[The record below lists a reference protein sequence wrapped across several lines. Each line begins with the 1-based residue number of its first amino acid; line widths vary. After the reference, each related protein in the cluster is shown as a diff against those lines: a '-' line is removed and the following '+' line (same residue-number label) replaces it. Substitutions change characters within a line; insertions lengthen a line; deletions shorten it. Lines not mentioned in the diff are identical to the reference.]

1 MTAPLAKGSLS
12 LRLYPHLDRP
22 APAVVEE
29 LRAQAALAADHGF
42 DGVMTSEHHA
52 GFYGYLP
59 NPLQI
64 AGWLLDAMTSGWAAA
79 CPLLLPLRPATIVAE
94 EAAWLAA
101 RFPGRVGLGLAAGGL
116 PADFELVDM
125 PMDEL
130 AARFTAGFERVAALL
145 RGDDGGD
152 GMIGDPAIAA
162 CATQPVPLSSAVNS
176 LTSVRRAARLGA
188 GMIIDSLTA
197 PERCRQLVDTYREAG
212 GTEAV
217 TLIRRVWL
225 GEPPRADLDAQMD
238 VYKSYA
244 GKSAM
249 ANWGTDELVSVTDA
263 ADEADKLLAALE
275 ATGADAL
282 NIRVTVPGV
291 GPDQVR
297 DQIIALGDEVLPL
310 VRKGLPGASVSPAR
324 SRS

>member
-1 MTAPLAKGSLS
+1 MA
-12 LRLYPHLDRP
+12 
-22 APAVVEE
+22 
-29 LRAQAALAADHGF
+29 
-42 DGVMTSEHHA
+42 
-52 GFYGYLP
+52 
-59 NPLQI
+59 
-64 AGWLLDAMTSGWAAA
+64 
-79 CPLLLPLRPATIVAE
+79 
-94 EAAWLAA
+94 
-101 RFPGRVGLGLAAGGL
+101 
-116 PADFELVDM
+116 
-125 PMDEL
+125 
-130 AARFTAGFERVAALL
+130 
-145 RGDDGGD
+145 
-152 GMIGDPAIAA
+152 GDPAIAA
-162 CATQPVPLSSAVNS
+162 CARQPVPLSSAVNS

>member
-1 MTAPLAKGSLS
+1 MTAPLAKGSIS

-29 LRAQAALAADHGF
+29 LRAQAALAVEHGF

-59 NPLQI
+59 NPLQV

-101 RFPGRVGLGLAAGGL
+101 RFPGRVGLGVAAGGL

-125 PMDEL
+125 PMDDL

-152 GMIGDPAIAA
+152 GMAGDPAIAA
-162 CATQPVPLSSAVNS
+162 CARQPVPLSSAVNS

-217 TLIRRVWL
+217 ILIRRAWL
-225 GEPPRADLDAQMD
+225 GEPPRRDLDAQMD
-238 VYKSYA
+238 VYKGYA
-244 GKSAM
+244 GASAM
-249 ANWGTDELVSVTDA
+249 ANWGTDELVSVTDP
-263 ADEADKLLAALE
+263 ADEAEKLLAALD

-297 DQIIALGDEVLPL
+297 DQIIGLGDEVLPL
-310 VRKGLPGASVSPAR
+310 LRKGLHG
-324 SRS
+324 